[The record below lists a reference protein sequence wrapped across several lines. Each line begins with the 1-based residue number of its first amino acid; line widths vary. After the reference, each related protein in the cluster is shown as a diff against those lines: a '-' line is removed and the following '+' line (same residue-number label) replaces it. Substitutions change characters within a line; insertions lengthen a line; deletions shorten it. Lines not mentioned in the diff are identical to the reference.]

1 LRVDWGEELDE
12 LSVKCWKAGLSEN
25 GTRKKCEVKED
36 FYELTVKFISKPNG
50 MYMEGRI
57 G

>member
-1 LRVDWGEELDE
+1 VDWGEELDE